1 MFIRTCV
8 KVDDAEDARVVPAN
22 GAEES
27 DASRLHHAVRASSD
41 AQGRHSLGRC
51 IFARLLPSPDLSL
64 PPSLPSPPSL
74 TVLLLPPTRR
84 VVSHA
89 LYLEARREERVSRAL
104 ILARI
109 ASALQKY
116 VTLIFI
122 SATSSPRDDVSF
134 ILAVAMCGPP

>member
-1 MFIRTCV
+1 MLEWCQRTV
-8 KVDDAEDARVVPAN
+8 RRRATRRGYTTRFARVPTRRDDTLLAAVF
-22 GAEES
+22 
-27 DASRLHHAVRASSD
+27 LHVSC
-41 AQGRHSLGRC
+41 L
-51 IFARLLPSPDLSL
+51 L

-109 ASALQKY
+109 VSASQKY